1 MVKLP
6 VTAWSVS
13 LSFDLITSI
22 YKDPIGFVKMGELRK
37 KPHHHY
43 TFLVNQVAI
52 LSCCCFFLLV
62 RRQFCQRQRSGQLI
76 VIIRTDATR
85 APGVITFPKFRG
97 TV

>member
-1 MVKLP
+1 MGLLR
-6 VTAWSVS
+6 W
-13 LSFDLITSI
+13 
-22 YKDPIGFVKMGELRK
+22 GELRK
-37 KPHHHY
+37 KPHYHY

-52 LSCCCFFLLV
+52 LSCCCFILLV
-62 RRQFCQRQRSGQLI
+62 RRQFWQRQRSGQLI